1 MSNCSKSNIYVNFG
15 STVCT
20 TRCLYLCIV
29 YKQTDR
35 EKKKYSQFIKHSVFF
50 FERTNLSHSSSF
62 SLLFK
67 SLHTHRYTIQH
78 VRCTR
83 MHIWVFSKYIWARAF
98 FRHFL
103 TYNFRR
109 QCKKQCTHVCLIF
122 IGFFLLA
129 HLSSIPSCIIP

>member
-35 EKKKYSQFIKHSVFF
+35 ETKKYSQFIKHSVFF

-78 VRCTR
+78 VRYTR
-83 MHIWVFSKYIWARAF
+83 MHIWVFSKYIWARLF
-98 FRHFL
+98 SSLFL
-103 TYNFRR
+103 RTIFADNA
-109 QCKKQCTHVCLIF
+109 KKECAHVCLVF

-129 HLSSIPSCIIP
+129 HLSIIPSDIIP